1 MKTSPVLRLII
12 MGVLLL
18 ALHVPLTMMCG
29 IVSERTARRDAV
41 VSEVSG
47 NWGNAQ
53 TVNGPVL
60 TVPYRHSWEDS
71 QGRRQT
77 SIAYYNVLPE
87 SLEVMGS
94 VDAGERRRTLFAVI
108 VYTAHLKLRGR
119 FGHPTLKDLRP
130 IPEEVLWDQAT
141 VNLGVTDPRGIARA
155 ITLSWNGQ
163 PQPFVPGVNAVGLFE
178 SGVHAPAPGITVE
191 RTESSRFELDLELKG
206 TREIRF
212 VPAGNE
218 TTVQL
223 TSSWPHP
230 SFVGTPPDTPRIDR
244 DGFQAAWRVP
254 YFGRGFP
261 PAWTSGNAEQN
272 RQLAT
277 QAYAAT
283 FGVSLV
289 QPVDIYVQ
297 TDRAIKYAALFIV
310 MTFVIAFLWEIT
322 GGSLVHPIQYLF
334 VGFTMCVF
342 YLLLLSLAEH
352 QGFDRAYAVASAA
365 TIALL
370 AWYWSWV
377 MGGRAQGVLM
387 GVALTLLYGYLYLL
401 LRLEDY
407 ALLAGSTGLFV
418 MLAVVM
424 FLTRRVN
431 WYELRLGAKPSTP

>member
-41 VSEVSG
+41 GSEVSG
-47 NWGNAQ
+47 NWGGTQ
-53 TVNGPVL
+53 VVSGPVL
-60 TVPYRHSWEDS
+60 KIPYRYPWTD
-71 QGRRQT
+71 QNGRVQNLT
-77 SIAYYNVLPE
+77 ATFNLLPE
-87 SLEVMGS
+87 TLEITGDL
-94 VDAGERRRTLFAVI
+94 DAAERRRAVFTVN
-108 VYTAHLKLRGR
+108 VYTARLKIRGQ
-119 FGHPTLKDLRP
+119 FAPIDLTSFP
-130 IPEEVLWDQAT
+130 HTYTEVLWDQAE
-141 VNLGVTDPRGIARA
+141 VDVGISDPRGISRA
-155 ITLSWNGQ
+155 AALTLNGQ
-163 PQPFVPGVNAVGLFE
+163 SQRCLPGAAGVGLF
-178 SGVHAPAPGITVE
+178 STGIHASAPGITEKVG
-191 RTESSRFELDLELKG
+191 TTRFELDLELKG
-206 TREIRF
+206 TRELRF
-212 VPAGNE
+212 VPGSQE

-223 TSSWPHP
+223 ASRWPHP
-230 SFVGTPPDTPRIDR
+230 SFVGLSPETPKVDRNGFAATWRI
-244 DGFQAAWRVP
+244 P
-254 YFGRGFP
+254 YFGLGFP
-261 PAWTSGNAEQN
+261 VAWRSIDPQQD
-272 RQLAT
+272 QLAS
-277 QAYAAT
+277 QAHAAA
-283 FGVSLV
+283 FGVALV

-322 GGSLVHPIQYLF
+322 GGALVHPIQYLF

-352 QGFDRAYAVASAA
+352 QGFDVAYVVASAA
-365 TIALL
+365 TIGLL

-377 MGGRAQGVLM
+377 MGGRMQGALM

-431 WYELRLGAKPSTP
+431 WYELRLGGTPRTP